1 MTMLNESQK
10 WLVLASVLIC
20 GFLLYLLAPVLTPFI
35 IAALFA
41 YMGDPLV
48 DRLEARKLSRT
59 VSVVIVF
66 VIIFAVVLLI
76 PVVLIPLLEQQVSTL
91 MVKLPGYLDWVQKE
105 IVPRLA
111 QMLGVNPGDLDIR
124 QVQKIAMQHWQQAGG
139 VAATVLA
146 SAKQS
151 GFVMLAFLANLVLV
165 PVVTF
170 YLLRDWDVLLGHI
183 RSLIPKK
190 YLDDVITL
198 TRNSDEVL
206 GAFLRGQITVMFC
219 LGVVYSVGL
228 WIVGVD
234 LSLLI
239 GMIAGVVSFV
249 PYLGFIVGIVLAGIA
264 AFMQFHEFLP
274 LLWVALVFGV
284 GQALE
289 GMLLTPLLV
298 GDKIGLH
305 PVAVIFAV
313 LAGGQLFGF
322 FGVLLALPVAAVI
335 MVLLR
340 FTHGRY
346 VKSELYSKS

>member
-1 MTMLNESQK
+1 MN
-10 WLVLASVLIC
+10 
-20 GFLLYLLAPVLTPFI
+20 
-35 IAALFA
+35 
-41 YMGDPLV
+41 
-48 DRLEARKLSRT
+48 
-59 VSVVIVF
+59 
-66 VIIFAVVLLI
+66 
-76 PVVLIPLLEQQVSTL
+76 
-91 MVKLPGYLDWVQKE
+91 KLPIYIEWIQKE
-105 IVPRLA
+105 IIPRLA
-111 QMLGVNPGDLDIR
+111 HMLGIDPGDLDIG
-124 QVQKIAMQHWQQAGG
+124 QLKKIAMQHWQKAGG
-139 VAATVLA
+139 IAATILA

-151 GFVMLAFLANLVLV
+151 GFVMLAFLANFVLV

-170 YLLRDWDVLLGHI
+170 YLLRDWDELVGHI
-183 RSLIPKK
+183 KSLIPRK
-190 YLDDVITL
+190 YFDDVITL

-219 LGVVYSVGL
+219 LGVIYSLGL
-228 WIVGVD
+228 WLVGID

-239 GMIAGVVSFV
+239 GMTAGAVSFV

-264 AFMQFHEFLP
+264 AFLQFQEFLP

-289 GMLLTPLLV
+289 GMVLTPMLV

-340 FTHGRY
+340 YTHERY
-346 VKSELYSKS
+346 MNSELYSKS